1 MIYLFIFAGAV
12 IGGILLEAE
21 GIIPGMLGG
30 YLFFRVQQSKDDISA
45 LTSKVELLEHQLRA
59 APPVD
64 AERATTQPPSA
75 VHASEA
81 QPEKTTLAPDTET
94 PAEIDPTPTEKPG
107 ASLSREEMDSLFEP
121 AGEPTVAPPVF
132 TTPESEPPGG
142 KLFADDPLSEWV
154 NKAKAFILG
163 GNLFGRL
170 GVAVLFI
177 GLSFLIKEAIQ
188 YGLFPIELRLAAA
201 FAIGSVMIFL
211 GWRLTEKRPGYGLT
225 LQGGGIAIL
234 YLTVFSG
241 FWLYELFGPEAAFI
255 FLAVIAILGTVIA
268 ILQNAQSLAVI
279 SLLGGFLAP
288 VITSTGE
295 GNHVA
300 LFSYYAVLN
309 AGILFMAW
317 RKPWRALHLTGFVCT
332 FAIAT
337 VWGGLSYKS
346 ELFSST
352 EPFLVLFFLMYFGI
366 ALMYALRHSLSPK
379 KIVDGTLIFGL
390 PVIAFTLQAV
400 LVDPFEYGL
409 AWSALVLGGFYAGA
423 AWLIHQR
430 KPALMRTLVEALA
443 GISLALLSMT
453 IPFALEATWVGTG
466 WALEGAALVWLGIR
480 QRRLLVR
487 LSGLALM
494 GLAVVFFIEGLEQTS
509 YETFQAYLLALNPQ
523 FMGFTAISVA
533 TLFAGYQIS
542 KHSPHLYDVERY
554 IPVLL
559 LGAGILAWIAGG
571 FEEIRREFFTPNR
584 MHLQVVFVSLSM
596 AGLSMLGRRISWN
609 GLVRASLS
617 LLPMLYFLLM
627 LSQIDLSHAF
637 RTWGALAW
645 IAAIGAMYGVLF
657 ASDGLDQSRDTSPR
671 ISRIAH
677 AAALWLFTWLM
688 SAEMA
693 WLLDDYFNVNGIWP
707 ATALL
712 AVPTLVIF
720 GVSRWAA
727 TETWPAGRQR
737 KAYLTLALPAIL
749 AGVWLVSIYLSFE
762 DAASPAPL
770 PYIPVLNPLDVMLGF
785 IAAAGV
791 FWYRTTGA
799 LQPDFLQPTGRRF
812 LKWGAIATGFV
823 WMNATIARTVHH
835 WGGIP
840 YSNSLLE
847 SSAFQSAISIC
858 WTLLA
863 LSAMIYAARK
873 GSRTP
878 WFVSAALL
886 GIVIVKMFVVD
897 LSHLTTM
904 HRVIS
909 FIGVGILLLIVGYMA
924 PVPPKDESPE
934 SASPD
939 PGPDPENSVTEALDA

>member
-1 MIYLFIFAGAV
+1 MIYLFIIAGAV
-12 IGGILLEAE
+12 LGGILLEAE

-30 YLFFRVQQSKDDISA
+30 YLFFRVHKSKEEIGT
-45 LTSKVELLEHQLRA
+45 LTDKVERLERVLRSA
-59 APPVD
+59 ATPVAKKAQINTTVAKD
-64 AERATTQPPSA
+64 APR
-75 VHASEA
+75 
-81 QPEKTTLAPDTET
+81 ET
-94 PAEIDPTPTEKPG
+94 PAIIKPEVEKTETVAPQEE
-107 ASLSREEMDSLFEP
+107 LSKEAMDSLFAPSTEKT
-121 AGEPTVAPPVF
+121 ATTESEEPPVF
-132 TTPESEPPGG
+132 TTPQSQSGTQKSGTRE
-142 KLFADDPLSEWV
+142 FFDDDPLTEWI
-154 NKAKAFILG
+154 NKAKEFVLG

-201 FAIGSVMIFL
+201 FSIGTVMIFL

-234 YLTVFSG
+234 YLTVFAG
-241 FWLYELFGPEAAFI
+241 FRLYDLFEAQTAFI
-255 FLAVIAILGTVIA
+255 VLALITVLGTVIA
-268 ILQNAQSLAVI
+268 IMQNAQSLAVI

-295 GNHVA
+295 GNHIA

-309 AGILFMAW
+309 AGIFFMAW
-317 RKPWRALHLTGFVCT
+317 KKPWRALHLTGFFST

-337 VWGGLSYKS
+337 FWGGLSYKP
-346 ELFSST
+346 ELFNST
-352 EPFLVLFFLMYFGI
+352 EPFLALFFLMYFGI
-366 ALMYALRHSLSPK
+366 SLMYALRHGLEPK

-409 AWSALVLGGFYAGA
+409 AWSALVMGGFYAGA
-423 AWLIHQR
+423 AWLIQQR
-430 KPALMRTLVEALA
+430 KPELMRTLVEALA

-480 QRRLLVR
+480 QQRLLVR
-487 LSGLALM
+487 LSGLGLMAL
-494 GLAVVFFIEGLEQTS
+494 ATVFFIDGMEHTS

-523 FMGFTAISVA
+523 FMGFLAISAA
-533 TLFAGYQIS
+533 TIFAGYQIN
-542 KHSPHLYDVERY
+542 KHKEKLYDVEQY
-554 IPVLL
+554 IPILL
-559 LGAGILAWIAGG
+559 LIVGIITWIAGG
-571 FEEIRREFFTPNR
+571 YEEIRREFNTPNR

-596 AGLSMLGRRISWN
+596 MGLSILGRRIQWN
-609 GLVRASLS
+609 GLVRACLS
-617 LLPMLYFLLM
+617 LLPMLYFMLL
-627 LSQIDLSHAF
+627 LAQIDLSHAF

-645 IAAIGAMYGVLF
+645 IVAIASTYTVLF
-657 ASDGLDQSRDTSPR
+657 VNNALDILQNITPR
-671 ISRIAH
+671 ITRIAH

-693 WLLDDYFNVNGIWP
+693 WLMDDYFNINGIWP
-707 ATALL
+707 TVALL

-720 GVSRWAA
+720 SVSRLADS
-727 TETWPAGRQR
+727 ELWPVGAQR
-737 KAYLTLALPAIL
+737 SAYLSLALPPIL
-749 AGVWLVSIYLSFE
+749 VGVWLVTMYLSFE
-762 DAASPAPL
+762 DAGNPVPL
-770 PYIPVLNPLDVMLGF
+770 PFIPVLNPLDIMLGLF
-785 IAAAGV
+785 TVAAI
-791 FWYRTTGA
+791 FWYRKTEV
-799 LQPDFLQPTGRRF
+799 LQTKLSMPNSRQV
-812 LKWGAIATGFV
+812 LKWGIIATGFV

-835 WGGIP
+835 WGNVP
-840 YSNSLLE
+840 YSNTLIE
-847 SSAFQSAISIC
+847 SSGFQSAISIC

-886 GIVIVKMFVVD
+886 GIVIVKLFVVD
-897 LSHLTTM
+897 LSHLTTIP
-904 HRVIS
+904 RVVS

-924 PVPPKDESPE
+924 PVPPKKDEPN
-934 SASPD
+934 
-939 PGPDPENSVTEALDA
+939 ENEKSVSEALES